1 MNIKEFLNSPG
12 VTIKNPNKKSKKDKQ
27 PVNITLPFTRDN
39 TSSIYSQANDEF
51 DDAGNMLLGIENPE
65 KYEKQGITLTRKS
78 LELRPGTE
86 FRNLDF
92 ELADA
97 QSNWT
102 KAGNAILQTVVDEI
116 IGGTVQGFSDLAMAT
131 PQALA
136 KLTDTVLDKVFDV
149 KGDKVQDALG
159 MKDEDYSNPV
169 SAKIEEWREKFR
181 NEVAPI
187 YTTPGVDISNG
198 GFGDFGWWMSNIP
211 SIMSSITLLIPTR
224 AATAGIGKL
233 ASLARTARNARKAEK
248 LLNNVAKA
256 EKLADIADAT
266 KAERVAKELNSF
278 QSFINNPINRARFAR
293 GSRDFADAAVMRTI
307 ENYQEAHQTYQNMYT
322 DAAETLGNMTDEE
335 YNKWISLHGQ
345 EFKEDGVDVS
355 DRDAVA
361 KHIAKRAAD
370 RTFVTDYTNMIFDFI
385 QLHSLKDIGKLAKS
399 TTSPSIER
407 MHRASKL
414 ISGKEGKEATKALAK
429 SKLTKAKKYATDLV
443 KGSAKKIFS
452 EASEGVEEGI
462 NYIASQEGI
471 TYGNTLLSLESDTTK
486 SSFWNDR
493 LQDYLSDS
501 EFWESA
507 FWGVAGGVVFGE
519 AAEGFN
525 KVRIAHHNKQEEK
538 KRQRNEKNGEEIM
551 TNLDSN
557 KNPLED
563 FIGIGEMGA
572 VKAAKESISRRHA
585 RANKLKLQLED
596 IERGKHP
603 FKKGD
608 DNNPL
613 NITNDPVE
621 KELAKIEAVQR
632 FRTELALDAINS
644 GTYDLLVDYIKD
656 ENVRQA
662 FVDMGITSAENIEEF
677 VSETLQDL
685 ENAKNIYYKE
695 LAHVNHQMTAI
706 NASKPEEGKIP
717 LEYVQHIARANVT
730 RRMTMAKLDRQ
741 IEELKHQIGNATV
754 GDEDNQTTYD
764 VQRTV
769 RLGMLIDAYGRL
781 EADKKAV
788 EEDASLE
795 EWQRAENLQSIKN
808 QQDGI
813 MEAILDSATHPYKT
827 DPMYVMDEG
836 ESRTASDRE
845 KALGA
850 ALYAIRMSKA
860 YKRIANGLYQGDET
874 NPDYSKTDE
883 ELMKEYEHVFKDAK
897 SSPAT
902 LNQLGKLIDEDLRKL
917 TDENDAES
925 LVNVNKKLFDLYT
938 NLAKV
943 EIQRGIQQR
952 GIASSQIQIK
962 EQVDVIHNR
971 MNSLRAAKIMK
982 AQEVIRKLHD
992 KYSSDTR
999 NIELAVIAAFRN
1011 DRSEAVRLARE
1022 NLTGTDE
1029 NGNPDSE
1036 QLIDAISIL
1045 NFSAGANE
1053 EAFRFVMGILRKNA
1067 ELHRRAGETN
1077 TIFREEQQASQNSQ
1091 QGSNTTP
1098 LTKVFSGQG
1107 NAQNGQQAGGTSPQ
1121 PDAIQN
1127 VEVVVENG
1135 TTKINKVDDASSNP
1149 NAIPVT
1155 SSTGGGTYVLHVDQL
1170 AKEKQANL
1178 LLNPELFGDIKVDI
1192 LNPDIEISISANP
1205 LIDETNG
1212 NLSIGR
1218 RGKVIAINKQTG
1230 EEIDAYGDEPV
1241 SEEQSQGGQ
1250 PSQPQSNPAP
1260 TPAQQPP
1267 TTEGTTGNAPIPS
1280 TGEVTPI
1287 SQSQLEDYVMMKF
1300 GELIS
1305 TEDLSSLTDDNWNE
1319 LKAKVKEALKGGVD
1333 AGAMTEAQL
1342 DKAIDDFVRD
1352 IKEASAE
1359 ERMSMA
1365 SRYEEPSKKGFSKFF
1380 SGAIKSV
1387 IDAYLQNSVVK
1398 EVNGKKAIR
1407 ARDILTICAQFN
1419 GNQGNIVSEE
1429 LYNAVIRYL
1438 TSPEAAAYEI
1448 LDIEDIKDGTLRN
1461 KINKTT
1467 EELAEEEYS
1476 QNTYRIDIN
1485 SLIQANQ
1492 NNPLHKE
1499 ALADI
1504 KNGTR
1509 LTVEYTPGGYRNGKY
1524 ERPEI
1529 SFYHTYKGV
1538 KVKVGR
1544 MPLPDVDTSNG
1555 DVTYIMYQGWR
1566 VDVRKDGNGNIQSD
1580 LYNIFKD
1587 ICISDPN
1594 CQGLRDIFE
1603 RYNRGQLTKAQAVQQ
1618 FKNHPYIVALHN
1630 QSLNAPTGKNIFFVS
1645 RDKSTG
1651 QPLPNPVNYNRVFD
1665 TILNVFNYTFE
1676 NTAGTTA
1683 ADKAQNGLQQQ
1694 MQDNLERW
1702 FKVLHDSY
1710 ETTVNLYQTQPISS
1724 CTVANSNEGAVL
1736 MATDGITVANGNFY
1750 DKCPVIGDALVP
1762 GTNVKFGIV
1771 TKSDT
1776 KGNMEVTVGGE
1787 EDNVPITGYNESV
1800 TLLSLFGPSG
1810 KPQFVH
1816 AFGMRLSDPEIIN
1829 SAHNNADAKSIKIL
1843 KAVYDNLTRLVND
1856 ITKENATA
1864 SEVEIARI
1872 KLKEFISALISGND
1886 VGLFRSADGQ
1896 TWIND
1901 VKYNDKPAIRGIEIS
1916 LKSRNS
1922 DTPLTFHIYT
1932 QDENGNPG
1940 LYLKRVEQK
1949 AGDFR
1954 QQQQPANVI
1963 NSLFDFIT
1971 TFYQFDIS
1979 RKGIISDKQGTT
1991 VNNDIFYKKPNGKFV
2006 VWIGTDDNPLFHE
2019 EYDSYNDFL
2028 ITNNLVRV
2036 NLKKITDANGHSTN
2050 FTPTTKNQLQNRRI
2064 NVNLPKGGRTS
2075 QPVSKPATTNPI
2087 VSSGS
2092 DVQVFE
2098 QLKASLPEKEVGK
2111 LPVIPTSN
2119 LGEKLVEI
2127 VKVQNEDDPADTGI
2141 TLAELKQAARD
2152 AGIDVDLF
2160 PEKIMYDPYYNEG
2173 AETGM
2178 IAQTNPDGTTPD
2190 YRRRGLP
2197 GNTHGHCPK
2206 GWVVIGNKLL
2216 NMLSSTDKERRNR
2229 GITKLIHER
2238 LHEIIHDPRL
2248 SQDKRRAFT
2257 AISALFDIY
2266 EKELSN
2272 AINRASSAVNKIDAN
2287 TGMSLE
2293 QLNSLKTLLSGVGRN
2308 KRERLIEEFTVE
2320 GMTNNLMYEFLN
2332 RVSYTPGSNDLL
2344 DRYDNNGKE
2353 SLFTK
2358 LINFIAKLFGWNP
2371 KREGTLHEKFY
2382 NILRDFATSNQVE
2395 SEQEEENIEE
2405 LFAGEPAA
2413 PVEPVAEGPIDNDN
2427 IAGIASALDDAFE
2440 DDDDEGLGAAVEE
2453 ASTFNLRT
2461 NIPSLDALR
2470 RRIPIELQNNF
2481 DKLKDNGFIKLKCTE

>member
-1 MNIKEFLNSPG
+1 MNVIDVINDDGTTRVP
-12 VTIKNPNKKSKKDKQ
+12 NPKYNPRSKKNKEPQ
-27 PVNITLPFTRDN
+27 FITVPKV
-39 TSSIYSQANDEF
+39 QANRDPF
-51 DDAGNMLLGIENPE
+51 VDLATTDAYNQVSIDDKEAE
-65 KYEKQGITLTRKS
+65 KYNKHGLNYNP
-78 LELRPGTE
+78 LE
-86 FRNLDF
+86 NMDK

-116 IGGTVQGFSDLAMAT
+116 IGGTVQGFSDMAVAF

-136 KLTDTVLDKVFDV
+136 ELTDTVLDKVFDI
-149 KGDKVQDALG
+149 KGDKFQNALG

-187 YTTPGVDISNG
+187 YTTPGVDVANG
-198 GFGDFGWWMSNIP
+198 GFGDFGWWMSNMP
-211 SIMSSITLLIPTR
+211 SILSSITLLIPAR

-233 ASLARTARNARKAEK
+233 ASLSRTARNARKAEK

-256 EKLADIADAT
+256 EKLADIADVT
-266 KAERVAKELNSF
+266 KAERVAKELNGF
-278 QSFINNPINRARFAR
+278 QRFINDPINRARFAR
-293 GSRDFADAAVMRTI
+293 GARDFADASVMRTI
-307 ENYQEAHQTYQNMYT
+307 ENYQEAHQTYQDMYT
-322 DAAETLGNMTDEE
+322 DAAETLGNMTDAE
-335 YNKWISLHGQ
+335 YNQWLSIHGR
-345 EFKEDGVDVS
+345 EFEEDGVDIS
-355 DRDAVA
+355 DRNAVA

-370 RTFVTDYTNMIFDFI
+370 RTFATDYTNMIFDFI
-385 QLHSLKDIGKLAKS
+385 QLHSLKDVGKLAKS
-399 TTSPSIER
+399 TTSSSIER

-414 ISGKEGKEATKALAK
+414 ITGKEGKEAAEALAK
-429 SKLTKAKKYATDLV
+429 SKLTKAKEYATDFI

-501 EFWESA
+501 EFWENA

-519 AAEGFN
+519 IAEGIN
-525 KVRIAHHNKQEEK
+525 KARIAHHNKQEEK

-608 DNNPL
+608 DNQAL
-613 NITNDPVE
+613 DITNDPVE
-621 KELAKIEAVQR
+621 KELAKIEAIQR

-685 ENAKNIYYKE
+685 ENAKKVYYKE

-741 IEELKHQIGNATV
+741 IEELKHQIGNATI

-788 EEDASLE
+788 EEDANIE
-795 EWQRAENLQSIKN
+795 EWQRAENLQAN
-808 QQDGI
+808 
-813 MEAILDSATHPYKT
+813 
-827 DPMYVMDEG
+827 
-836 ESRTASDRE
+836 DRE

-860 YKRIANGLYQGDET
+860 YKRIADGLYQGDET

-883 ELMKEYEHVFKDAK
+883 ELMKEYEHIFGDAK

-938 NLAKV
+938 NLANV

-982 AQEVIRKLHD
+982 AQDVIRKLHD

-1077 TIFREEQQASQNSQ
+1077 TIFREEQQASQNPQ

-1098 LTKVFSGQG
+1098 LTNAFSGQG
-1107 NAQNGQQAGGTSPQ
+1107 NAQNGQQAGGTNQQ
-1121 PDAIQN
+1121 PAAIQN

-1178 LLNPELFGDIKVDI
+1178 LLNPELFGDVKVDI
-1192 LNPDIEISISANP
+1192 LNPDIEISIAANP

-1241 SEEQSQGGQ
+1241 SEEQGQ
-1250 PSQPQSNPAP
+1250 SGQLPQPQGNPASA
-1260 TPAQQPP
+1260 PAQQPP
-1267 TTEGTTGNAPIPS
+1267 TPQGTTGNAPIPS

-1342 DKAIDDFVRD
+1342 DKAIDDFVED
-1352 IKEASAE
+1352 IKEVSAE

-1365 SRYEEPSKKGFSKFF
+1365 ARYEEPSKNGFSKFF

-1387 IDAYLQNSVVK
+1387 INAYLQNSVVK
-1398 EVNGKKAIR
+1398 EINGKKAIR

-1429 LYNAVIRYL
+1429 LYNAVVRYL
-1438 TSPEAAAYEI
+1438 TSSEADAYEI

-1467 EELAEEEYS
+1467 EELAEEEYP

-1509 LTVEYTPGGYRNGKY
+1509 LAVEYTPGGYRNGKY

-1544 MPLPDVDTSNG
+1544 MPLPDVDTDNG

-1566 VDVRKDGNGNIQSD
+1566 VDVRKDGNGNVQSD

-1618 FKNHPYIVALHN
+1618 FRNHPYIVALHN

-1724 CTVANSNEGAVL
+1724 CTVANSNEGAIL
-1736 MATDGITVANGNFY
+1736 MATDGITVANGDFY
-1750 DKCPVIGDALVP
+1750 DKCPVIGDALVS
-1762 GTNVKFGIV
+1762 GANAKFGIV
-1771 TKSDT
+1771 TKSDI

-1829 SAHNNADAKSIKIL
+1829 SAHNNADAKSTKIL
-1843 KAVYDNLTRLVND
+1843 RAVYDNLTRLVND
-1856 ITKENATA
+1856 IVRENATA

-1901 VKYNDKPAIRGIEIS
+1901 VKYNDKPGIRGIEIS

-1922 DTPLTFHIYT
+1922 DTPLTFHVYT

-1940 LYLKRVEQK
+1940 LYLKRVGQK

-1954 QQQQPANVI
+1954 QQQQPADVI

-1979 RKGIISDKQGTT
+1979 RRGIISDKQGTT
-1991 VNNDIFYKKPNGKFV
+1991 INNDIFYKKPNGKFV
-2006 VWIGTDDNPLFHE
+2006 VWIGSDDNPLFHE

-2036 NLKKITDANGHSTN
+2036 NLKKTTDANGNSTN

-2075 QPVSKPATTNPI
+2075 QPINRPTTTNPI

-2098 QLKASLPEKEVGK
+2098 QLKAVLPEKETGK
-2111 LPVIPTSN
+2111 RPILPTSN
-2119 LGEKLVEI
+2119 LGERLVEI
-2127 VKVQNEDDPADTGI
+2127 VKVQNENDAADTGI
-2141 TLAELKQAARD
+2141 TLAEVKQAAKD
-2152 AGIDVDLF
+2152 AGIDADLF

-2197 GNTHGHCPK
+2197 GNTHGYCPK

-2229 GITKLIHER
+2229 GITKLMHER

-2248 SQDKRRAFT
+2248 SQDKRKAFT
-2257 AISALFDIY
+2257 AISELFDIY
-2266 EKELSN
+2266 EKELN
-2272 AINRASSAVNKIDAN
+2272 DAITRANSAVNKIDTN

-2332 RVSYTPGSNDLL
+2332 RVSYVPGSNSLL
-2344 DRYDNNGKE
+2344 DSYDNNGKE

-2395 SEQEEENIEE
+2395 SEQEEEENIAE
-2405 LFAGEPAA
+2405 LLAGEPAA
-2413 PVEPVAEGPIDNDN
+2413 PVEPVDEGPIANDN

-2453 ASTFNLRT
+2453 ASTSSLRT
-2461 NIPSLDALR
+2461 NIPTLDALR

-2481 DKLKDNGFIKLKCTE
+2481 DKLKNNGFIELKCTN